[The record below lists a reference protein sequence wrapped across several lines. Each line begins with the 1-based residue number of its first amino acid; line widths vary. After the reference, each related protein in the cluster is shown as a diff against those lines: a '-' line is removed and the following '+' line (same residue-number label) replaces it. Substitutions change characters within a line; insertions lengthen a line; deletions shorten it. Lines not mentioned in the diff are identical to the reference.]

1 MIAVLMMQAAVH
13 NVINMVAVRHRLV
26 SATFAVNMIAAL
38 MGMVAGIGIGFVYI
52 QHVFVIMAVVLVV
65 QMAVVQIVHMI
76 TVFDGRMAATGAVDM
91 IVVFV
96 GMAVAHVRLLVLV
109 YGIGSH
115 HTGAVLLCQ

>member
-13 NVINMVAVRHRLV
+13 NVINMVAVRHCLV

-76 TVFDGRMAATGAVDM
+76 AVFDGRMAATGAVDM

-96 GMAVAHVRLLVLV
+96 GMAVAHGRLLVLV
-109 YGIGSH
+109 CGIGSH

>member
-13 NVINMVAVRHRLV
+13 NVINMVAVRHRFV
-26 SATFAVNMIAAL
+26 PATFAVNMITAL

-96 GMAVAHVRLLVLV
+96 GMAVAHDAIL
-109 YGIGSH
+109 S
-115 HTGAVLLCQ
+115 